1 MKSKN
6 FTTTILVDQTPQ
18 EVFKAV
24 NNVRGWW
31 SENIDGNTD
40 KLNSVFLYHYKDVHT
55 CKIKITEL
63 VPGKKVIWQVLENH
77 FNFIN
82 DDAEWKGDEI
92 VFDINK
98 KGKQTQLQFT
108 QIGLTPADECYN
120 VCYDAWTGFITNSL
134 DKLITTGKGE
144 PTPKDKDGA
153 FNEELIEKWKLN
165 DRKKTNGFNFSF
177 QTSQS
182 VENVFKKLLDVR
194 SWWTGLYGE
203 QIKGDNSMLNDEFT
217 FKAGKGAHY
226 TKQKLIEAEPN
237 KRIVWLVTE
246 SNLNFLKKPD
256 EWTGTKICFDISN
269 QSGKTKVTFTHEGL
283 VPKIECYNGCAGAW
297 TQYLENLEKHLK

>member
-1 MKSKN
+1 MSSKN
-6 FTTTILVDQTPQ
+6 FTTTILVDQAPKD
-18 EVFKAV
+18 VFKAV

-31 SENIDGNTD
+31 SENIDGDTD
-40 KLNSVFLYHYKDVHT
+40 KLNAMFLYHYKDVHT

-63 VPGKKVIWQVLENH
+63 IPGKKVVWQVLENH

-82 DDAEWKGDEI
+82 DDTEWKGDDI
-92 VFDINK
+92 VFDIRK

-108 QIGLTPADECYN
+108 QMGLTSADECYN
-120 VCYDAWTGFITNSL
+120 VCYDAWTGFIANSL
-134 DKLITTGKGE
+134 DKLISTGKGE
-144 PTPKDKDGA
+144 PTPKDTDGA

-165 DRKKTNGFNFSF
+165 DRKKANGFTFSM

-182 VENVFKKLLDVR
+182 VEKVFKTLLDVR
-194 SWWTGLYGE
+194 NWWTGLYGE
-203 QIKGDNSMLNDEFT
+203 QIKGDSSILNDEFT
-217 FKAGKGAHY
+217 FKAGNGVHY

-246 SNLNFLKKPD
+246 SNLNFLNKPD
-256 EWTGTKICFDISN
+256 EWKGTKICFDIAK
-269 QSGKTKVTFTHEGL
+269 QSGKTKVTFMHEGL

-297 TQYLENLEKHLK
+297 TQYLENLEKRLK

>member
-1 MKSKN
+1 MSGKN
-6 FTTTILVDQTPQ
+6 FTTTILVDQAPQ
-18 EVFKAV
+18 DVFNAV

-40 KLNSVFLYHYKDVHT
+40 KLNAVFLYHYKDVHM

-63 VPGKKVIWQVLENH
+63 VPGKKVVWQVLENH

-82 DDAEWKGDEI
+82 DDTEWKGDEI
-92 VFDINK
+92 VFDISK
-98 KGKQTQLQFT
+98 KGKRTQIQFT

-120 VCYDAWTGFITNSL
+120 VCYDAWTGFIMNGL

-165 DRKKTNGFNFSF
+165 DRKKTNGFTFSF
-177 QTSQS
+177 QTSEP
-182 VENVFKKLLDVR
+182 VEKVFKTLLDVR
-194 SWWTGLYGE
+194 SWWTGLFGE
-203 QIKGDNSMLNDEFT
+203 QIKGDSSKLNNEFT
-217 FKAGKGAHY
+217 FKAGNGAHF
-226 TKQKLIEAEPN
+226 TKQKLMEAEPN

-246 SNLNFLKKPD
+246 SNLNFLKKTD

-283 VPKIECYNGCAGAW
+283 VPKIECYDGYAGAW
-297 TQYLENLEKHLK
+297 TQYLENLEKRLR